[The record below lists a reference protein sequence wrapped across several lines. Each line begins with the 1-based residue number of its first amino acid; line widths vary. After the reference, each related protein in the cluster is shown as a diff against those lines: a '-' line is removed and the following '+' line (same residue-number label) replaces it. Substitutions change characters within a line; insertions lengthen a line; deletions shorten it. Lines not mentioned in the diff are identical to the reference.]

1 MLRSLSTS
9 VLLGFIIYYSCLVRP
24 TDQAMT
30 GTEERL
36 YSRSTGKMWTRALT
50 VVSVGRNGGGNGGRG
65 TGAGSV
71 SLDDFRGPLRTR
83 AAWLPGTCLRG
94 VRAQQWRL
102 WRVWALDELVC
113 M

>member
-1 MLRSLSTS
+1 M
-9 VLLGFIIYYSCLVRP
+9 VRP

-50 VVSVGRNGGGNGGRG
+50 AVSVGRNGGGNGGRE
-65 TGAGSV
+65 TGAGSS

-83 AAWLPGTCLRG
+83 AAWLPGPCLR
-94 VRAQQWRL
+94 VVSVSECQSPATRL